1 MRLGKPP
8 PNPDPPSCTSLP
20 PKSSP
25 ASSPSGPAR
34 PGRVPTVG
42 PPRHT
47 LRRAAHEFG
56 LTALLLFLVVTAM
69 RWLLAPDSPA
79 AIGDPD
85 LAPVVLGALVGVLL
99 TALILS
105 PSGRY
110 SGGHLNPA
118 VTVALWR
125 LGAFPGRAVLPYI
138 AAQAAG
144 SLAGTAL
151 GGLLW
156 GTTARHAPIAY
167 AAVVPAP
174 TWNAAAV
181 LAAEA
186 GAIAVVTLMLGAFLR
201 RPSSLPLLPYA
212 VGLATALIIASLGS
226 RSGGSANPARQFGPA
241 LLSGNTTHLWIYL
254 FAPVIGAF
262 IGGGIRHTRAAP
274 AHRARARHAPDTDSD

>member
-1 MRLGKPP
+1 MRTRKPP
-8 PNPDPPSCTSLP
+8 PDPDTPSPVPPH
-20 PKSSP
+20 PKPSP
-25 ASSPSGPAR
+25 ASPPPPPA
-34 PGRVPTVG
+34 PTSRVPAAG

-56 LTALLLFLVVTAM
+56 LTGLLLFLVVTAM
-69 RWLLAPDSPA
+69 RWLLAPDSPT
-79 AIGDPD
+79 AIGNPD
-85 LAPVVLGALVGVLL
+85 LAPAVLGALIGVLL
-99 TALILS
+99 TSLILS

-118 VTVALWR
+118 VTVALWL

-151 GGLLW
+151 GGLVW
-156 GTTARHAPIAY
+156 GANARHAPIAY
-167 AAVVPAP
+167 AVVGPAP

-186 GAIAVVTLMLGAFLR
+186 GAVVAVTLMLGAFLR
-201 RPSSLPLLPYA
+201 RPSSRPLLPYA
-212 VGLATALIIASLGS
+212 VGLATALIIASLGP
-226 RSGGSANPARQFGPA
+226 RSGGSANPARQLGPA

-254 FAPVIGAF
+254 LAPVIGAF
-262 IGGGIRHTRAAP
+262 IGGCIWHTLAAP
-274 AHRARARHAPDTDSD
+274 AHRARTRHAPDTDSD